1 MDSFYKLAVGSWR
14 LAVECGCAFSTV
26 AAATRL
32 FPPPSLSF
40 LSLGANGVM
49 SQSNYR
55 QLVVWQ
61 KSRVLARELYRATRQ
76 FPRDE
81 MFGLVQ
87 QMRRAVVSVASNIA
101 EAHGRESA
109 PDRIRHL
116 VIARGSLLELETQV
130 VIAMDL
136 KFVNAISANQLEEQT
151 TEVARLLNGLLRHYQ
166 KKLREGTKK

>member
-1 MDSFYKLAVGSWR
+1 
-14 LAVECGCAFSTV
+14 
-26 AAATRL
+26 
-32 FPPPSLSF
+32 
-40 LSLGANGVM
+40 M
-49 SQSNYR
+49 SQSSYR

-61 KSRVLARELYRATRQ
+61 KSRALAHDLYRATRR

-109 PDRIRHL
+109 LDRMRHR
-116 VIARGSLLELETQV
+116 VIARGSLLELETQI
-130 VIAMDL
+130 VISMDL
-136 KFVNAISANQLEEQT
+136 EFITPTAANQLEGQT

-166 KKLREGTKK
+166 KQARKRAAGS